1 LTTPRRPQDVPK
13 TIRDALSRGDR
24 ESRTLAEGLAVDFR
38 RLLRAVD
45 PTLTA
50 DDLQR
55 LDPKAGVTRRMAMAA
70 TILLERHGPG
80 VYDELAGHPSDTV
93 RGWAAYV
100 LGMTPKL
107 TLAGRLKRIRPL
119 ADDTHFGVREW
130 AWIGIRQ
137 HIVDDPTGAIARFE
151 PWTRAR
157 SANVRRFAVE
167 ATRPRGVWC
176 AHIEALKE
184 EPAPGLVLLEPLRA
198 APEKYVQDSVANWL
212 NDAAKTTPDWVRSVC
227 ARWSSASDNTATARI
242 CRRAMRSL

>member
-1 LTTPRRPQDVPK
+1 M
-13 TIRDALSRGDR
+13 
-24 ESRTLAEGLAVDFR
+24 AEGLAVDFR

-45 PTLTA
+45 PSLTTR
-50 DDLQR
+50 DLAQ
-55 LDPKAGVTRRMAMAA
+55 LDPKAGITRRMVMAA
-70 TILLERHGPG
+70 TILFERHGPA
-80 VYDELAGHPSDTV
+80 VYNELAAHPSDTV

-100 LGMTPKL
+100 LGLTPRL

-119 ADDTHFGVREW
+119 ADDPHFGVREW

-137 HIVDDPTGAIARFE
+137 HIVDDPAGAIARFQ

-157 SANVRRFAVE
+157 SVNVRRFAVE

-176 AHIEALKE
+176 AHIEALKQD
-184 EPAPGLVLLEPLRA
+184 PSPGLVLLKPLRA

-212 NDAAKTTPDWVRSVC
+212 NDASKTMPDWVRDVC
-227 ARWSSASDNTATARI
+227 AKWSSASDDAATARI